1 MQINLWWSLFQ
12 PYTHTHTHTHTYTSN
27 HYVVYLKLIQCYA
40 NLYKIVKNYT
50 YALTTDE
57 KDYKR
62 FKNFNSGCL
71 RKKKR
76 SWCLNIFALLLCF
89 WPSLFLWRLNMNL
102 WLYILRMFPSVA
114 ITVSSS
120 ADGALRAGS

>member
-1 MQINLWWSLFQ
+1 MAVIIST
-12 PYTHTHTHTHTYTSN
+12 THTHTSN

-71 RKKKR
+71 RKKKKMVPKY
-76 SWCLNIFALLLCF
+76 FCF
-89 WPSLFLWRLNMNL
+89 ITLFLAFSLSLETQYELMA
-102 WLYILRMFPSVA
+102 LYIKN
-114 ITVSSS
+114 VSISCNYCS
-120 ADGALRAGS
+120 